1 MTNKSNYDTDFVRRN
16 THSNTTADSNTQT
29 DVKSGP
35 VTTATLPY
43 IRGTSETTSRILQPY
58 NIRVAQK
65 PITTLRL
72 LLTNVND
79 KDKLEDR
86 QGAVYKVKCY
96 DCQAI
101 YIGGTGEKVLLLVS
115 GVAHTKGRCLLR
127 VIMTGA
133 WPAHRPGPTNFWF
146 DHCTACNKLPSNLSL
161 RTPLNYGQFVWPQKC
176 QHSLPL

>member
-29 DVKSGP
+29 DVNSGP

-43 IRGTSETTSRILQPY
+43 IRGTSETTVRILQPY

-79 KDKLEDR
+79 NDKLEDR

-96 DCQAI
+96 DCHPT
-101 YIGGTGEKVLLLVS
+101 YIGGTGEKF
-115 GVAHTKGRCLLR
+115 C
-127 VIMTGA
+127 
-133 WPAHRPGPTNFWF
+133 FWF
-146 DHCTACNKLPSNLSL
+146 
-161 RTPLNYGQFVWPQKC
+161 QVWRIRRKGAFYE
-176 QHSLPL
+176 LL

>member
-29 DVKSGP
+29 DVNSGP

-43 IRGTSETTSRILQPY
+43 IRGTSETTARILQPY

-161 RTPLNYGQFVWPQKC
+161 RTPLNYGQFVWPQKY